1 MLRSSKLFISFI
13 LFIIILLSIHITI
26 NPYPIVLADENSL
39 QNIEEEFN
47 NIIQE
52 GLNTLDFSAL
62 EDLIINSSSQ
72 AQEIFGSTSFYNKLQ
87 ELINGDIEQ
96 DIGSFFNVFLSLF
109 FDNIVDIIP
118 ILCMIVAIAILCSL
132 LSNFKSSISGG
143 GVKDVIHFLCY
154 GVIIII
160 ISALIT
166 ECVIQVTDTLQS
178 LKVQMEIIFPI
189 LLTMITAVGGFTS
202 VSVFQ
207 PSVIILSTVIVEI
220 FSYVILPLFI
230 VAFVFTIVNNMSGS
244 TSFNKFVEVAQSSF
258 KWIIGII
265 FTIFFA
271 FLSINGLIASVY
283 DGISIRTAKYTMKSY
298 IPYVGGYMSD
308 GLDILLSSSVLI
320 KNAVG
325 TCGLI
330 LLIATVLI
338 PLVKMIV
345 VNFGLKITGAILEPI
360 SDKRIS
366 NFVFSIG
373 KILNMLIACL
383 VSISIMYFLT
393 VGILMSVCNLF

>member
-1 MLRSSKLFISFI
+1 MLRSSKLFISLI

-109 FDNIVDIIP
+109 FDNIIDIIP

-132 LSNFKSSISGG
+132 LSNFKSSIGGG

-154 GVIIII
+154 GVVIII

-283 DGISIRTAKYTMKSY
+283 DGIYIRTAKYTMKSY

>member
-109 FDNIVDIIP
+109 FDNIIDIIP

-132 LSNFKSSISGG
+132 LSNFKSSIGGG

-154 GVIIII
+154 GVVIII

-283 DGISIRTAKYTMKSY
+283 DGIYIRTAKYTMKSY

>member
-1 MLRSSKLFISFI
+1 MLRSSKLFISLI

-26 NPYPIVLADENSL
+26 NPYPIVLADEHSL

-166 ECVIQVTDTLQS
+166 QCVIQVTDTLQS

-345 VNFGLKITGAILEPI
+345 INFGLKITGAILEPI

>member
-62 EDLIINSSSQ
+62 EDLIINSSLQ

-166 ECVIQVTDTLQS
+166 QCVIQVTDTLQS